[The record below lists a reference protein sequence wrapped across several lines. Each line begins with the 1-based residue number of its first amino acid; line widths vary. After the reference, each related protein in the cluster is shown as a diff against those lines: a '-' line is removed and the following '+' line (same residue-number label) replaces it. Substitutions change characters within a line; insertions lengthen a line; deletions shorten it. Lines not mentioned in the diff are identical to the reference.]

1 MGANLRIMVSLF
13 EGKCLSETSMTS
25 ILSPIT
31 TPVDTEGKDSVDV
44 YLRAKYFI
52 RSLFVVSRV

>member
-1 MGANLRIMVSLF
+1 MVPLF
-13 EGKCLSETSMTS
+13 ERKCLSETFMTS
-25 ILSPIT
+25 IPSPIT
-31 TPVDTEGKDSVDV
+31 APVDTEGKDSMDV